1 MVKSTNEIL
10 SEILNIIT
18 SGLPL
23 PEIKVQLE
31 DIINNQNLSK
41 NLQEQ
46 ILQYVKETLTDIKT
60 NQIISTDYQARL
72 NHQTLAIKED
82 TDTIAHLMQTQK

>member
-1 MVKSTNEIL
+1 M
-10 SEILNIIT
+10 
-18 SGLPL
+18 
-23 PEIKVQLE
+23 
-31 DIINNQNLSK
+31 
-41 NLQEQ
+41 
-46 ILQYVKETLTDIKT
+46 YVKETLTDIKT